1 MAHQHS
7 RVLYLGR
14 NQSFA
19 DDLRAALCSQFVA
32 PSHGVPT
39 HSAVSHEAA
48 TNGKHSNRAENCDLS
63 GQELLHMEVTSSQKS
78 AMPIAQRLNPTLI
91 VIEASNKAD
100 SRLRFCQWLRDRV
113 PAASIVA
120 IGSTVLPYRF
130 EFDGILSAPI
140 EPANVTHVI
149 SHLQPSRLAILQLG
163 GVTLDIANRRVQT
176 ANGENILTPKESAL
190 LQMLME
196 RAGTVVRR
204 AEIINQI
211 WETSYLDDTRTL
223 DVHIRWLRRKVEV
236 DPSAP
241 EYLITRRGE
250 GYFFRVPTPK

>member
-1 MAHQHS
+1 MTHQHS

-14 NQSFA
+14 NQTFV
-19 DDLRAALCSQFVA
+19 DDLRAALCKQFVA
-32 PSHGVPT
+32 PPHVALVNGKYDHGVG
-39 HSAVSHEAA
+39 H
-48 TNGKHSNRAENCDLS
+48 CDDR
-63 GQELLHMEVTSSQKS
+63 GQECLHMEVVSSQKN

-91 VIEASNKAD
+91 VIEASNKLD

-130 EFDGILSAPI
+130 DFDGILSTPI
-140 EPANVTHVI
+140 EPAEVSHVI

-163 GVTLDIANRRVQT
+163 GVELDISSRKVRT
-176 ANGENILTPKESAL
+176 DIGENELTPKECAL

-196 RAGTVVRR
+196 RAGTVVSR

-250 GYFFRVPTPK
+250 GYVFRVPASVKP

>member
-1 MAHQHS
+1 MTHHHS

-14 NQSFA
+14 NQTFA
-19 DDLRAALCSQFVA
+19 DDLRVALCNQFVA
-32 PSHGVPT
+32 PPHYP
-39 HSAVSHEAA
+39 AP
-48 TNGKHSNRAENCDLS
+48 NGKHSNGSDLRANS
-63 GQELLHMEVTSSQKS
+63 GQECLHMEVVSSQKN

-91 VIEASNKAD
+91 VIEASNKSE

-130 EFDGILSAPI
+130 EFDGILSTPI
-140 EPANVTHVI
+140 EHANVSHVI
-149 SHLQPSRLAILQLG
+149 SHLRASRLDILQLG
-163 GVTLDIANRRVQT
+163 GVELDISSRKVRT
-176 ANGENILTPKESAL
+176 HIGESELTPKECAL

-196 RAGTVVRR
+196 RSGTVVRR

-250 GYFFRVPTPK
+250 GYEFRVPASENP